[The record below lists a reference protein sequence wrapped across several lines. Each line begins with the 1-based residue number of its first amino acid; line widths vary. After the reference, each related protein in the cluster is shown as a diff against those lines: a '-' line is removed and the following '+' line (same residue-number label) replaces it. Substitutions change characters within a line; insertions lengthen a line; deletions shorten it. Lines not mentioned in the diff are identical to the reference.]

1 MKIKKFVVKYGK
13 WFDGEFFQ
21 KEKIFDSWDQVK
33 EYITS
38 MDDVYK
44 FTISLLKDGK

>member
-1 MKIKKFVVKYGK
+1 MKIKKFIVKYGK

-21 KEKIFDSWDQVK
+21 KEKMFDSISEVMD
-33 EYITS
+33 YITS

-44 FTISLLKDGK
+44 FTISLIKDGK